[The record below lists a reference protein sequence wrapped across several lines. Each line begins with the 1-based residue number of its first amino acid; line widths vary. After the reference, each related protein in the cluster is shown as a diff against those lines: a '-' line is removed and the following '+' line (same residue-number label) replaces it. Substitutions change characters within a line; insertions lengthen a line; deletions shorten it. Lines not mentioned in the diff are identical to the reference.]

1 VKVAPRT
8 LLAVVALLLWGSVV
22 ATADAPP
29 VVRCDLA
36 GYQQHLQQLG
46 AIVRACSEQ
55 KSATACD
62 PGKVGPD
69 NEVATAQ
76 ATRLVHYGW
85 LRQALADAAKSA
97 ALANKQGEAAR
108 GEIAAAALRLT
119 QDSQSSPSEAAGAPI
134 ARVRG
139 TLNSILSEHRFQRI
153 QQEPN
158 VLQRAWA
165 SLLNWIF
172 ERLNK
177 VVAYGGE
184 NPWIAHILEA
194 VAICVPCVLLTW
206 WVMVRL
212 RRQAALPRTA
222 VEAAAPT
229 APSARGWQ
237 RWLTEAEGFAQ
248 EGRWREAVHHVYWAA
263 ISRLEAQ
270 GLWPADRARTPREYL
285 RLLRAGHAL
294 ESDLR
299 GLTRSFE
306 LIWYGNRPAAAE
318 QYREARA
325 RMEKLVPR

>member
-1 VKVAPRT
+1 MKAAPRT
-8 LLAVVALLLWGSVV
+8 LLAVVALLLSASVV
-22 ATADAPP
+22 AAADTPP
-29 VVRCDLA
+29 VERCDLA

-46 AIVRACSEQ
+46 AIVRTCSAQ
-55 KSATACD
+55 KSSAACD
-62 PGKVGPD
+62 PAQVGPD
-69 NEVATAQ
+69 NEVTTPRG
-76 ATRLVHYGW
+76 TRLVHYGW
-85 LRQALADAAKSA
+85 LRQALADAAKSG
-97 ALANKQGEAAR
+97 ALANKQGDTAR
-108 GEIAAAALRLT
+108 GEIAAAVLRLT
-119 QDSQSSPSEAAGAPI
+119 QDSQSSPSDAPTAPI
-134 ARVRG
+134 ARVRSN
-139 TLNSILSEHRFQRI
+139 LNSILSEHRFQRL
-153 QQEPN
+153 QEEPS

-184 NPWIAHILEA
+184 NPWIAYLLEG
-194 VAICVPCVLLTW
+194 VAICVPCVLLAW

-237 RWLTEAEGFAQ
+237 RWLAEAEAFAQ
-248 EGRWREAVHHVYWAA
+248 AGLWREAIHHVYWAA

-294 ESDLR
+294 EPDLR

-306 LIWYGNRPAAAE
+306 LIWYGNRPAAEE
-318 QYREARA
+318 QYQDARA

>member
-8 LLAVVALLLWGSVV
+8 LLAVVALLLS
-22 ATADAPP
+22 ASFCTAADTPP
-29 VVRCDLA
+29 VERFDFPS
-36 GYQQHLQQLG
+36 YQQHLEQLG

-55 KSATACD
+55 KSAPACD
-62 PGKVGPD
+62 PAKVGPD
-69 NEVATAQ
+69 NEVATPQ
-76 ATRLVHYGW
+76 GTRLVHYGW

-119 QDSQSSPSEAAGAPI
+119 QDSQSSPSETADAPV
-134 ARVRG
+134 APVRG
-139 TLNSILSEHRFQRI
+139 NLNSVLSERRFQRI
-153 QQEPN
+153 QQEPS

-222 VEAAAPT
+222 MEAAAPT

-237 RWLTEAEGFAQ
+237 RWLAEAEGFAQ

-263 ISRLEAQ
+263 ISRLEAH
-270 GLWPADRARTPREYL
+270 GLWSADRARTPREYL
-285 RLLRAGHAL
+285 RLLRAGHTL
-294 ESDLR
+294 EPDLR
-299 GLTRSFE
+299 VLTRSFE

-318 QYREARA
+318 QYQDARA